1 MLMFLGRVLD
11 WIESDPFRAMNV
23 FLSFIAIL
31 ATVVF
36 IVLALLRRARPDPSY
51 SPWSVVL
58 ALALV
63 RRARPSP
70 SYSP

>member
-36 IVLALLRRARPDPSY
+36 MLDALI
-51 SPWSVVL
+51 
-58 ALALV
+58 
-63 RRARPSP
+63 
-70 SYSP
+70 